1 MTAIAPEAAPARR
14 PSPGFPALPEDG
26 VADAL
31 LRLSAA
37 RAGGALFGAHGTVY
51 LRDGAVV
58 HAESPDAP
66 SLDVLLGG
74 TAHVAPGVLEIC
86 HLDALFDAAFFVLG
100 PDSGPARFRPGAAHR
115 FGPGHP
121 VAAAAVARESH
132 RRRAMLDRVYPHPR
146 LDTAPVR
153 RRSRPAARVTRR
165 QHAVLRLAD
174 GVRTP
179 SAIARELGCPA
190 FHVLVEVRR
199 LAAAGCL
206 DIRPPEPDPDPL
218 APPPP
223 WLAAAAAPT
232 APPDVAL
239 LIRLRDALA
248 AW

>member
-1 MTAIAPEAAPARR
+1 MTAIAPEAAPPARTAV
-14 PSPGFPALPEDG
+14 PGMPEDG

-66 SLDVLLGG
+66 SLDVLLDG

-86 HLDALFDAAFFVLG
+86 RLEALFDAAFFVLG

-115 FGPGHP
+115 SGPGHP
-121 VAAAAVARESH
+121 VAAATVARESH
-132 RRRAMLDRVYPHPR
+132 RRRAMLDRVYPNPR
-146 LDTAPVR
+146 LDGAPVR
-153 RRSRPAARVTRR
+153 RHARPAARVTRR
-165 QHAVLRLAD
+165 QRAVLRLAD

-179 SAIARELGCPA
+179 SAIALALGCPA

-199 LAAAGCL
+199 LAAAGL
-206 DIRPPEPDPDPL
+206 VDVRPPDPDPEPL
-218 APPPP
+218 APPP
-223 WLAAAAAPT
+223 WLTAAAAPT